1 MSYSRFQATH
11 YYHTRNAVNVGLQ
24 VGTKVFQVYLFFN
37 VTYSAVWIIPPE
49 TICKFHSPTH
59 TNLTIFWILYFGV
72 EKSDLLNRPSIQQLE
87 ILCFQYL

>member
-11 YYHTRNAVNVGLQ
+11 DYHTRNAVNVGLQ
-24 VGTKVFQVYLFFN
+24 VGIKVFQLYLFFN
-37 VTYSAVWIIPPE
+37 VTYSVVWIIPPE

-59 TNLTIFWILYFGV
+59 NNLTIFWILYFRV
-72 EKSDLLNRPSIQQLE
+72 EKAELLNRPSIQQLE